1 VPARAGDPDNRIRHA
16 GDRARS
22 VAPRRRCVRS
32 QAAAAVR
39 DRQPRRGADRRRGM
53 MRTLLDQLQ
62 KPGAIRIEFQPILD
76 VHGGE
81 THLYALEALARG
93 PVGTSLEKPDVLFE
107 YARRKGEE
115 SRLDLIVIAEV
126 FAATA
131 SLPFEPCVS
140 INIHGSTLSNVDSF
154 AEKFL
159 SAAASLQIDP
169 SRLMLEIV
177 EHRSPWTMDTFRA
190 SLAALRE
197 AGVRIAVDDL
207 GVGASN
213 FRMIV
218 DCRPDHLKVDRYIV
232 NRCAGDSVRTAVIAS
247 IVSLADAIGATA
259 IAEGIEREEDLA
271 FVRALGV

>member
-1 VPARAGDPDNRIRHA
+1 
-16 GDRARS
+16 
-22 VAPRRRCVRS
+22 
-32 QAAAAVR
+32 
-39 DRQPRRGADRRRGM
+39 M

-62 KPGAIRIEFQPILD
+62 KPGAIRIEFQPILK
-76 VHGGE
+76 VHDGE

-93 PVGTSLEKPDVLFE
+93 PVGTSLEKPEVLFE

-115 SRLDLIVIAEV
+115 SRLDLRVIAEV
-126 FAATA
+126 FAAAA
-131 SLPFEPCVS
+131 SLPFDPCIS
-140 INIHGSTLSNVDSF
+140 INIHGSTLSNIDRF

-169 SRLMLEIV
+169 RRLMLEIV
-177 EHRSPWTMDTFRA
+177 EHRSPWTMDTFR
-190 SLAALRE
+190 LALNTLRD

-232 NRCAGDSVRTAVIAS
+232 HGCSKDRFRAAVLES
-247 IVSLADAIGATA
+247 IVTLAGACSA
-259 IAEGIEREEDLA
+259 EPIAEGVEEPEDLA
-271 FVRALGV
+271 VITALGIDLVQGWLYAPSMPAQAIAASPFVLTQQPTMKGFSR